1 MPDFHSLAAEH
12 RDRVGKGS
20 SRAARRNGRVPAVI
34 YGLGAEPTPITL
46 AFNEL
51 LKEVNKA
58 RFLGTLFEIEMDGEK
73 QRVIPRD
80 VQYDVVKDLPTHVD
94 FLRIGKDTKI
104 DVAVP
109 VHFINEEESPG
120 LEEGGV
126 LNVVRH
132 EIDLACPVESI
143 PEMLTADL
151 TGLVI
156 GDSIH
161 ISDIKMPEGVTPTIT
176 DRDFTVATIAAP
188 TLIPVDEEEE
198 EAEGEEGEE
207 GAEGEEGEGEAEGE
221 GGEEAAEGDGGEEG
235 ESE

>member
-1 MPDFHSLAAEH
+1 MPDFHSLAAEQ

-20 SRAARRNGRVPAVI
+20 ARAARRNGRVPAVI
-34 YGLGAEPTPITL
+34 YGLGQEPQPITL
-46 AFNEL
+46 AYNEI
-51 LKEVNKA
+51 LKEVQKP
-58 RFLGTLFEIEMDGEK
+58 RFLGTLFEIEVDGAKE
-73 QRVIPRD
+73 RVIPRD

-104 DVAVP
+104 DVAVA

-126 LNVVRH
+126 LNIVRH
-132 EIDLACPVESI
+132 DIELACPVESI

-151 TGLVI
+151 TGLHV

-161 ISDIKMPEGVTPTIT
+161 ISDIKMPEGVTPTIA

-188 TLIPVDEEEE
+188 TIVPVEEEE
-198 EAEGEEGEE
+198 EEGLEGEEGEE
-207 GAEGEEGEGEAEGE
+207 GAEGEEGEAE
-221 GGEEAAEGDGGEEG
+221 GGEEAAEGEGGDEG
-235 ESE
+235 ESD